1 MTKFFNTLARHRR
14 LIIIGLIFWIPVVI
28 FMKLAGEII
37 EKEPLPFDTPLLLA
51 IHAHATTGLDRFFLT
66 ITNLGGIG
74 GVLVISV
81 LAGIYLIVKKR
92 YNDLLLLIG
101 GVGGAAITNAVLKL
115 LFHRDRPSLWPHL
128 VHESSFSFP
137 SGHAMASAALAMV
150 IILTFWRTPYRWWV
164 VAGAVIY
171 TIVIGFSRLYLGVHY
186 PSDILAG
193 WSVSIVWVL
202 LVALITS
209 HFKYSSKATHTS

>member
-14 LIIIGLIFWIPVVI
+14 LIMLGFIFWIPVVI

-37 EKEPLPFDTPLLLA
+37 EKEPLPFDAPLLLA

-81 LAGIYLIVKKR
+81 LAGMYLIVKKR
-92 YNDLLLLIG
+92 YSDLLLLIG
-101 GVGGAAITNAVLKL
+101 GVGGAAIANAVLKL

-150 IILTFWRTPYRWWV
+150 IILIFWRTPYRWRV

-209 HFKYSSKATHTS
+209 HLKYSSKATHTS